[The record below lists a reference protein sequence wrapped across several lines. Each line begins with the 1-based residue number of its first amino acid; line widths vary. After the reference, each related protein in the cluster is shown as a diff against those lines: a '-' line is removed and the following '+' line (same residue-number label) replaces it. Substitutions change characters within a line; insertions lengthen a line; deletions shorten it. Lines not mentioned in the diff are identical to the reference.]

1 MIWVF
6 STDSFSGT
14 GTSRFLTPL
23 LELLLPWA
31 DEAQLDLAHAVVR
44 KTAHVTEYAILAV
57 LTFRALADPVRTPGQ
72 IALWTIVL
80 CATYAATD
88 EFHQTFVASR
98 TGAVSDVLL
107 DTAGAGLGAGI
118 GAQMAGWLGWSVSS
132 DRRSRA

>member
-23 LELLLPWA
+23 LEFLLPWA
-31 DEAQLDLAHAVVR
+31 DAEQLRLGHALIR
-44 KTAHVTEYAILAV
+44 KLGHVTEYAILAL
-57 LTFRALADPVRTPGQ
+57 LTFRALTGSEWTVRKVT
-72 IALWTIVL
+72 LWTVVL
-80 CATYAATD
+80 CGSYAATD
-88 EFHQTFVASR
+88 EFHQAFVESR

-107 DTAGAGLGAGI
+107 DTAGAGLGAWV
-118 GAQMAGWLGWSVSS
+118 ATWLGWPLSS